1 MTQTPIQ
8 ACNYYFALG
17 IIASRSDGPSTTRL
31 DICNGNTYMIKPV
44 SNVES
49 GEEVVEAVGP
59 HVPRVE
65 DDDAHHVPNKSK
77 NSSN

>member
-1 MTQTPIQ
+1 MAPV
-8 ACNYYFALG
+8 
-17 IIASRSDGPSTTRL
+17 L
-31 DICNGNTYMIKPV
+31 DICNGNTHMIKPV